1 MYCPAC
7 GAENGQAESRFC
19 RSCGADLRAVV
30 RALNNSLPAKIAT
43 SIDTYLE
50 NRYQQNMR
58 TGVMNIIAFVA
69 LLLVGGG
76 HLIFGWTKM
85 AVFMLALSAI
95 SLFFGIWDIWI
106 YRRNLPPNSARQ
118 SALSST
124 PTTNQLDEPRKPLPI
139 AEPTT
144 RNLKSR

>member
-1 MYCPAC
+1 
-7 GAENGQAESRFC
+7 
-19 RSCGADLRAVV
+19 
-30 RALNNSLPAKIAT
+30 
-43 SIDTYLE
+43 
-50 NRYQQNMR
+50 MR

-95 SLFFGIWDIWI
+95 SFFFGIWDIWI

-118 SALSST
+118 KVLSSA

-144 RNLKSR
+144 RKLEVQANEPVMGKD